1 MSEKWHTCP
10 NLYRFRC
17 HRHEQWINPLVDL
30 KTSST
35 CYHLHLYVK
44 ATLKEKKN
52 GKTLEKS
59 GNFVSP
65 RKYEPCLSNALK
77 MKAVHNRA
85 RVATAQGKQ
94 GIWLLTFPD
103 RENTGNLV
111 NLIFYTGK
119 IVATQGKF

>member
-1 MSEKWHTCP
+1 MHNS
-10 NLYRFRC
+10 
-17 HRHEQWINPLVDL
+17 V
-30 KTSST
+30 KTEESIIILSAT
-35 CYHLHLYVK
+35 TRVK
-44 ATLKEKKN
+44 VQL
-52 GKTLEKS
+52 
-59 GNFVSP
+59 F
-65 RKYEPCLSNALK
+65 
-77 MKAVHNRA
+77 

>member
-1 MSEKWHTCP
+1 MYVYIFIAGTGKSRVVQLIERDMTYFLKNVLNADPDQPIVLMTAP
-10 NLYRFRC
+10 TGSAAYR
-17 HRHEQWINPLVDL
+17 LV
-30 KTSST
+30 
-35 CYHLHLYVK
+35 
-44 ATLKEKKN
+44 
-52 GKTLEKS
+52 
-59 GNFVSP
+59 
-65 RKYEPCLSNALK
+65 
-77 MKAVHNRA
+77 

>member
-1 MSEKWHTCP
+1 MYLFIKLHARSLFEVVHCVGSLTLKCDS
-10 NLYRFRC
+10 C
-17 HRHEQWINPLVDL
+17 HRVFSQNQNI
-30 KTSST
+30 
-35 CYHLHLYVK
+35 C
-44 ATLKEKKN
+44 
-52 GKTLEKS
+52 LEWTYFLIS
-59 GNFVSP
+59 II
-65 RKYEPCLSNALK
+65 
-77 MKAVHNRA
+77 